1 MKGSIVPM
9 DKKDGVQIVLA
20 VRKHREDTHVASKS
34 VKRLSASLVNREMQ
48 IKATM
53 RYHLKPTRTAVIIY

>member
-1 MKGSIVPM
+1 MKGSIVQM

-20 VRKHREDTHVASKS
+20 VQKHREDTHIASKS

-48 IKATM
+48 IKTKKG
-53 RYHLKPTRTAVIIY
+53 Y